1 MLNTHTRTHAV
12 ARANISLSACAA
24 GTVQSQ
30 YCAAGTDS
38 HSTVPLVQHR
48 QSQYCAAGTVQTV
61 TELCR
66 WYSTDSHST
75 VPLVQYRQSQYCA
88 AGTVQ
93 TVTELCRWYSTVTIL
108 CRWYSHSTVPLVQ
121 YRQSQYCAAGTVQTV
136 TVLCRWYRQSQY
148 CASQCTA
155 LACPTAAVC
164 TGAVHAYWLIR
175 FSRTLVKHL
184 GATRVAFVQTVR
196 SWCTSFCSPQ
206 LNY

>member
-1 MLNTHTRTHAV
+1 MLNTHTHARTHAV

-30 YCAAGTDS
+30 YCAAGTD
-38 HSTVPLVQHR
+38 
-48 QSQYCAAGTVQTV
+48 
-61 TELCR
+61 
-66 WYSTDSHST
+66 
-75 VPLVQYRQSQYCA
+75 
-88 AGTVQ
+88 
-93 TVTELCRWYSTVTIL
+93 
-108 CRWYSHSTVPLVQ
+108 SHSTVPLVQ